1 MMEVGTLN
9 VLSPVINGGVVIILT
24 TPNCT
29 YWQRDWDMAIDLRK
43 IEPLGSKSV
52 LLEQALRRHRQNN
65 HNADMVNDDDDMIAP
80 DYTWLKEDKTAIE
93 NLVKQMDTS
102 IGQLAIQMRD
112 VEQVSERTRAKIEK
126 EQQLMFKQIRTLNG
140 LLKKQVDIFTH
151 VERQM
156 SDVEIRQNSIMPQVG
171 IGLVAGL
178 MSAVTILATAPWM
191 TLLMEHLRAM

>member
-1 MMEVGTLN
+1 
-9 VLSPVINGGVVIILT
+9 
-24 TPNCT
+24 
-29 YWQRDWDMAIDLRK
+29 MAIDLRK

-65 HNADMVNDDDDMIAP
+65 GHSDMNIDDDDMVAP
-80 DYTWLKEDKTAIE
+80 DYAWLKEDKTAIE
-93 NLVKQMDTS
+93 SLVKQMDSS

-112 VEQVSERTRAKIEK
+112 LEQMSEKTRAKVDK
-126 EQQLMFKQIRTLNG
+126 EQQLLFKQIKTLNG

-156 SDVEIRQNSIMPQVG
+156 SDIEMNQNSIMPQVG